1 MPKVS
6 SAIRTTPPTTSE
18 LAILER
24 CRAELAQMQDLSSVL
39 ELRDKAVAIRSYMK
53 AKDDARESQNSAAC
67 IAALAEARAGQ
78 LITEGQREGS
88 IRTQGA
94 PVGNINKTKSKIPT
108 RNDCSEPPPVKGPA
122 SLEEIGV
129 DGHQSHRFKLA
140 AEVAEKDPEWFDKYR
155 DECSKTG
162 KDFTQ
167 QAVIRRGKELKNAGT
182 ATIKPE
188 PPKGTY
194 DVIVMDPPWPMK
206 QIETE
211 MRPQVSNVGFDYPTM
226 TEDEMETLSV
236 PSADDCH
243 LFVWTTQR
251 FLPMAMRLVPIWGF
265 QYSCL
270 FVWHKTKGMQ
280 PLYMP
285 YYNCEFILYARKG
298 NPRFKTTKDFR
309 TCNQWPNTGHSRK
322 PEEFYALLRRVTGG
336 KRLDMF
342 SRREIE
348 GFETWGSEAP
358 TINENA
364 AR

>member
-1 MPKVS
+1 MPKTPSALQVVQPVS
-6 SAIRTTPPTTSE
+6 PE

-24 CRAELAQMQDLSSVL
+24 CRADLAQMQDLSSVL
-39 ELRDKAVAIRSYMK
+39 ELRDRAVAIRSYMK

-78 LITEGQREGS
+78 LIAEGQKEGS

-94 PVGNINKTKSKIPT
+94 PVGNVNGLKDKTKIPT
-108 RNDCSEPPPVKGPA
+108 GKDCPPKGPA
-122 SLEEIGV
+122 TLEEIGV
-129 DGHQSHRFKLA
+129 GTHQSHRFKLA

-167 QAVIRRGKELKNAGT
+167 QAVIRRGKELKNKDIA
-182 ATIKPE
+182 AVKPSA
-188 PPKGTY
+188 PQGLY

-211 MRPQVSNVGFDYPTM
+211 MRPQASNVGFDYPTM
-226 TEDEMETLSV
+226 TEDEMEGLTV

-251 FLPMAMRLVPIWGF
+251 FLPMAMRLVPVWGF

-285 YYNCEFILYARKG
+285 YYNCEFVVYARKG
-298 NPRFKTTKDFR
+298 NPKFKTTKDFK
-309 TCNQWPNTGHSRK
+309 TCNQWPHNGHSVK
-322 PEEFYALLRRVTGG
+322 PEEFYAMLRRVTGG

-342 SRREIE
+342 SRRKIE
-348 GFETWGSEAP
+348 GFTTWGSEAP
-358 TINENA
+358 NENA

>member
-6 SAIRTTPPTTSE
+6 SAIRPAPSTAVE

-24 CRAELAQMQDLSSVL
+24 CRTELAQMQDLSSVL
-39 ELRDKAVAIRSYMK
+39 ELRDKAVAIRAYMK

-78 LITEGQREGS
+78 LIAEGQREGS
-88 IRTQGA
+88 IRTQGGLA
-94 PVGNINKTKSKIPT
+94 TDKTNLPT
-108 RNDCSEPPPVKGPA
+108 GKVPIPPVKGPA
-122 SLEEIGV
+122 TLEEIGV
-129 DGHQSHRFKLA
+129 DYHQSHRFKLA
-140 AEVAEKDPEWFDKYR
+140 AEVVEKDPEWFDKYR

-167 QAVIRRGKELKNAGT
+167 QAVIRRGKELKNKDIAE
-182 ATIKPE
+182 IKPE
-188 PPKGTY
+188 PPKGIY

-211 MRPQVSNVGFDYPTM
+211 MRPQTSNVGFDYPTM
-226 TEDEMETLSV
+226 TEDEMESLAV

-285 YYNCEFILYARKG
+285 YYNCEFIVYARKG
-298 NPRFKTTKDFR
+298 NPRFKTTKDFK
-309 TCNQWPNTGHSRK
+309 TCNQWPHNGHSVK

-342 SRREIE
+342 SRRKIE

-358 TINENA
+358 NENA